1 MSSRIQQL
9 QARALERDRWVS
21 SVVLV
26 LAEDPTYLAAWLIGS
41 LARGDHD
48 EWSDVDLVV
57 IVSDKRAVSPAR
69 NAVFSLL
76 GSVLSTREVKANA
89 SEGGR
94 FVSVMYR
101 TAFGPI
107 AVDWHWQPVSG
118 AVVPADARIL
128 FDKLGLPVSKF
139 PHEELHPPRPY
150 QPPEDPLEAAAAQS
164 RFFWSM
170 IPTTCKFLGRGWS
183 PAVEDMIKMLERS
196 AGEVA
201 LFLGMPLDP
210 SRGESLSR
218 MRKLMNQMK
227 RFAELL
233 QAKGVRLDTDIALA
247 EESVVLVED
256 LGGEA
261 KDAGARERLAP
272 ERALATQA
280 VLLEVNAQTGA
291 SWRLESRLARGI
303 LGGAWAVHDGRRRA
317 VLKWTDPNSSVPRNP
332 DAADVVAY
340 LRKSGYPT
348 PEWLAH
354 GPTSAGYFYSI
365 QEFIPG
371 EPLARL
377 DLAAVELIL
386 ELVHLQRT
394 LSPPT
399 SLSWSTYMREHVFGE
414 HESHEK
420 LATAAAG
427 TIARAL
433 TEALEFARPYES
445 AALPDDEMVHC
456 DLSLSNILVHEG
468 LLSGVIDIDA
478 AGRGCA
484 VYDVLSAAMN
494 GMFWNADP
502 DAVSRL
508 HRFAFEIYGPGPVCI
523 AAATLVIEGLA
534 FRLESY
540 PETAEGAASKS
551 LEWMRELRLMT
562 R

>member
-1 MSSRIQQL
+1 MSSRTKQL
-9 QARALERDRWVS
+9 QARALERDRCVS
-21 SVVLV
+21 SVALV
-26 LAEDPTYLAAWLIGS
+26 LTEDATYLAAWLIGS

-57 IVSDKRAVSPAR
+57 VVTDEHAVSAASD
-69 NAVFSLL
+69 AVFALL

-89 SEGGR
+89 PEGGR
-94 FVSVMYR
+94 FISVMYA

-118 AVVPADARIL
+118 AVVPAGARIL

-139 PHEELHPPRPY
+139 PHEELYPPRPY
-150 QPPEDPLEAAAAQS
+150 QPPEDPLEAAAAQV
-164 RFFWSM
+164 RFFWAM
-170 IPTTCKFLGRGWS
+170 IPTTCKFLGRGWT
-183 PAVEDMIKMLERS
+183 PAVEDMIKMLKRS
-196 AGEVA
+196 AGAVA

-210 SRGESLSR
+210 SRGEPLSK
-218 MRKLMNQMK
+218 MRELMNQMK
-227 RFAELL
+227 RFADLL
-233 QAKGVRLDTDIALA
+233 QAKGVRVDADVAMA
-247 EESVVLVED
+247 EEAFAFVD
-256 LGGEA
+256 DTGG
-261 KDAGARERLAP
+261 DAGHAGVRERLAP
-272 ERALATQA
+272 ERALATQG

-291 SWRLESRLARGI
+291 SWRLESRLALGM
-303 LGGAWAVHDGRRRA
+303 LGGAWAIHDGRRQA
-317 VLKWTDPNSSVPRNP
+317 VLKWTDPNSSVPWNP

-340 LRKSGYPT
+340 IRKSGYPT

-354 GPTSAGYFYSI
+354 GVTSAGYLYSI

-377 DLAAVELIL
+377 DLAAAEVIL
-386 ELVHLQRT
+386 ELVCLQRT

-399 SLSWSTYMREHVFGE
+399 SLSWSSYMREHVFGE
-414 HESHEK
+414 HESHET
-420 LATAAAG
+420 LAAAGG

-433 TEALEFARPYES
+433 VEALEFARPYES
-445 AALPDDEMVHC
+445 DVLPDEEMVHC
-456 DLSLSNILVHEG
+456 DLSISNILVHEG

-494 GMFWNADP
+494 GVFWNADP

-508 HRFAFEIYGPGPVCI
+508 HRFAFETYGPGPVCI
-523 AAATLVIEGLA
+523 AAATLVVEGLA
-534 FRLESY
+534 FRLKSY

-551 LEWMRELRLMT
+551 IEWIHQLRLMM